1 MLYFEQMER
10 LDDLQYNGLMLYQD
24 TNYACFGADAL
35 QLCSFLR
42 LTPKDSAV
50 ELGSGSGVVCILGAA
65 KTGAR
70 FTGVGRQA
78 RLVELAQKSAAR
90 NGQEIRFL
98 VADVADAANLLGRGV
113 FSAAVM
119 NPPYFSSGEQS
130 PNPSR
135 AAARHDAAQA
145 LNVFL
150 SAAFA
155 LLNNGGKLFVIYPA
169 SGLSALFAALRE
181 HRLEPKRMRLLY
193 AKSGESALRVLIEA
207 KKLGN
212 PGLVIEPPDWMQQA

>member
-1 MLYFEQMER
+1 MER
-10 LDDLQYNGLMLYQD
+10 LDDLQYKGLMLYQD

-42 LTPKDSAV
+42 LTPKDSAI
-50 ELGSGSGVVCILGAA
+50 ELGSGTGVICILGAA

-70 FTGVGRQA
+70 FTGVERQA
-78 RLVELAQKSAAR
+78 RLVELAQKSATQ
-90 NGQEIRFL
+90 NGQEIRFIE
-98 VADVADAANLLGRGV
+98 ADVSDAADLLGRGI

-119 NPPYFSSGEQS
+119 NPPYFSSGEPS

-135 AAARHDAAQA
+135 ATARHNAEQA
-145 LNVFL
+145 LKVFL

-155 LLNNGGKLFVIYPA
+155 LLNNGGRLFIIYPA
-169 SGLSALFAALRE
+169 SELSALFAALRE

-193 AKSGESALRVLIEA
+193 AKPGEPALRVLIEA
-207 KKLGN
+207 KKHGKL
-212 PGLVIEPPDWMQQA
+212 GLVIEPPDWMQP

>member
-1 MLYFEQMER
+1 MER

-24 TNYACFGADAL
+24 TDYACFGADAL

-42 LTPKDSAV
+42 LSPKDSAV
-50 ELGSGSGVVCILGAA
+50 ELGSGTGVVCILGAA

-70 FTGVGRQA
+70 FTGVERQA
-78 RLVELAQKSAAR
+78 RLVELAQKSAAF
-90 NGQEIRFL
+90 NTQDVRFL
-98 VADVADAANLLGRGV
+98 EADVANAANLLGRGV

-119 NPPYFSSGEQS
+119 NPPYFSSGEPS

-155 LLNNGGKLFVIYPA
+155 LINNGGKLFIIYSA
-169 SGLSALFAALRE
+169 GELGALFAALRE
-181 HRLEPKRMRLLY
+181 HRLEPKRMSLLY
-193 AKSGESALRVLIEA
+193 AKPGEPALRVLVEA
-207 KKLGN
+207 KKLGK
-212 PGLVIEPPDWMQQA
+212 PGLVIEPPDWMQHA

>member
-1 MLYFEQMER
+1 MLYFERMER
-10 LDDLQYNGLMLYQD
+10 LDNLQYNGLMLYQD
-24 TNYACFGADAL
+24 TDYACFGADAL

-42 LTPKDSAV
+42 LSPKDSAV

-70 FTGVGRQA
+70 FTGVERQA
-78 RLVELAQKSAAR
+78 RLVELAQKSAAF

-98 VADVADAANLLGRGV
+98 EADVADVANLLGRGV

-119 NPPYFSSGEQS
+119 NPPYFGSGEPS

-145 LNVFL
+145 LSVFL
-150 SAAFA
+150 CAAFA
-155 LLNNGGKLFVIYPA
+155 LLNNGGKLFAIYPA
-169 SGLSALFAALRE
+169 GELNALFAALRE

-193 AKSGESALRVLIEA
+193 AKPGEPALRVLIEA
-207 KKLGN
+207 KKLAK
-212 PGLVIEPPDWMQQA
+212 PGLVIEPPDWMQHA